1 MANQPVQTFEN
12 HVRQDWVVTT
22 VLVLNVAALITGIV
36 ALAIGSPRTAGAAA
50 AVAGLAGA
58 VAAVMARRYSVKVQ
72 DRVIRLEMRLRLAQ
86 ILPDDLKGRVLEFT
100 VPQLIALRFAP
111 DAERPD
117 LARKVLNEKIEK
129 RSEIKKLIKN
139 WQADWHRV

>member
-12 HVRQDWVVTT
+12 HVRQDPMITI
-22 VLVLNVAALITGIV
+22 VLVLNLAVLITAIV
-36 ALAIGSPRTAGAAA
+36 ALAMGSVRTASAAL

-58 VAAVMARRYSVKVQ
+58 LSGFMSRGYSLKVQ
-72 DRVIRLEMRLRLAQ
+72 DRVIRLEMRLRLAEV
-86 ILPDDLKGRVLEFT
+86 LPADLKGRMTEFT
-100 VPQLIALRFAP
+100 LGQLIALRFAP
-111 DAERPD
+111 DAELPD

-129 RSEIKKLIKN
+129 KSDIKKLIKN

>member
-12 HVRQDWVVTT
+12 HVRQDPVVTS
-22 VLVLNVAALITGIV
+22 VLVLNLAALITGIV
-36 ALAIGSPRTAGAAA
+36 ALCIGSPRTAGAAA
-50 AVAGLAGA
+50 AVAGLGGA
-58 VAAVMARRYSVKVQ
+58 LCSVMARRYSTQLQ
-72 DRVIRLEMRLRLAQ
+72 DRIIRLEMRLRLAQ
-86 ILPDDLKGRVLEFT
+86 VLPDDIKGRIAEFT
-100 VPQLIALRFAP
+100 MGQLVALRFAP
-111 DAERPD
+111 DAELTD

>member
-22 VLVLNVAALITGIV
+22 VLVLSVSALITGIV
-36 ALAIGSPRTAGAAA
+36 ALAIGGPRTAGAAA
-50 AVAGLAGA
+50 AVAGLSGA
-58 VAAVMARRYSVKVQ
+58 MAALMARGYSLKVQ

-86 ILPDDLKGRVLEFT
+86 VLPDDLKSRVMEFT
-100 VPQLIALRFAP
+100 LNQLVALRFAP
-111 DAERPD
+111 DAELPD

-129 RSEIKKLIKN
+129 RADIKKLIKN